1 MSQAPTGRIS
11 AWIDFVSP
19 LQTEGS
25 EPLRLAFG
33 EPQRCLVAH
42 ALEEVV
48 TVLQRVHEASLRG
61 SWCVGYVRYEA
72 APAFDPAMVVHPAEG
87 PLAWFAVY
95 EAPLATE
102 AWSRCD
108 LSGGVT
114 LAPCTAEPDR
124 TAFDTCLERIQSAIS
139 AGELYQVNHTAGL
152 RGTLQGDAFQWFQ
165 RLRRAQ
171 PGGYAAYLDDG
182 QEQVLSVSPEL
193 FFHWNGTSLLAR
205 PMKGTAAR
213 GSHPADDQ
221 ALKEAL
227 QSSEKD
233 RAENVMIVDLL
244 RNDLSRVALPHT
256 VKVPALFDVKGWP
269 TVWQMT
275 SDVTA
280 RTRPGV
286 QLDDIFAAL
295 FPCGSVTGAP
305 KLQAM
310 RQIRALEPEPRGVYC
325 GAVGVVRP
333 GGVATFNVAIRTA
346 TVRGT
351 SWRCG
356 VGSGI
361 TAGSTAEGEWAEWR
375 QKRGFLERAREP
387 FEILETLL
395 LQDGQARHAELHMA
409 RMAQAAKHFGHAWQP
424 QVWHDALH
432 HLAQRHPAGNWR
444 VRLLLDAGGRLQAEA
459 FTFQPFDGWV
469 RLQLATRA
477 FEEAGSE
484 FTRFKTTRRAH
495 YEAHAPQHPEVFDT
509 LLWNTA
515 GELTECTRGNIAVQ
529 IDGQWC
535 TPSLHG
541 GLLNGVQRQIDIA
554 SGRLVERVIGLEAL
568 AQAQGLVF
576 FNSLRGWLPARLGS
590 VDDTAAIAKAI
601 AWT

>member
-1 MSQAPTGRIS
+1 VSQAPTGRVS
-11 AWIDFVSP
+11 ACIDFVSP
-19 LQTEGS
+19 SQVQGS
-25 EPLRLAFG
+25 EPLLLAFG
-33 EPQRCLVAH
+33 APRRCLVAQTN
-42 ALEEVV
+42 EEVV
-48 TVLQRVHEASLRG
+48 TVLQQVHEASLRG
-61 SWCVGYVRYEA
+61 GWCVGYVRYEA
-72 APAFDPAMVVHPAEG
+72 APAFEPAMAVHAADG
-87 PLAWFAVY
+87 PLAWFAVH
-95 EAPLATE
+95 EAPLPLEATPWTGSCKD
-102 AWSRCD
+102 A
-108 LSGGVT
+108 T
-114 LAPCTAEPDR
+114 LAACTTEPDR
-124 TAFDTCLERIQSAIS
+124 TAFDTCLQRIQSAIG
-139 AGELYQVNHTAGL
+139 AGDLYQVNHTAAL
-152 RGTLQGDAFQWFQ
+152 HGTLQGDAFAWFQ

-182 QEQVLSVSPEL
+182 QEQILSVSPEL
-193 FFHWNGTSLLAR
+193 FFHWDGTNLLAR

-213 GSHPADDQ
+213 GSTPAEDQ

-256 VKVPALFDVKGWP
+256 VNVPVLFDVNAWP

-275 SDVTA
+275 SDVSA

-286 QLDDIFAAL
+286 GLDGIFAAL

-325 GAVGVVRP
+325 GAVGVVQP

-346 TVRGT
+346 TVRGAN
-351 SWRCG
+351 WRCG

-361 TAGSTAEGEWAEWR
+361 TAGSTADGEWAEWR
-375 QKRGFLERAREP
+375 QKRGFLERARAP

-395 LQDGQARHAELHMA
+395 LRDGQPQHAGLHMA

-424 QVWHDALH
+424 QAWREALH
-432 HLAQRHPAGNWR
+432 GLAQRHPAGSWR
-444 VRLLLDAGGRLQAEA
+444 VRLLLDASGQLQAEA
-459 FTFQPFDGWV
+459 FAFESLAGEV
-469 RLQLATRA
+469 RLQLATRP

-495 YEAHAPQHPEVFDT
+495 YDAHAPQQTEVFDT
-509 LLWNTA
+509 LLWNAA

-529 IDGQWC
+529 LDGQWC
-535 TPSLHG
+535 TPALNC
-541 GLLNGVQRQIDIA
+541 GLLNGVQRQIGLS
-554 SGRLVERVIGLEAL
+554 SGRLVERVVRREAL
-568 AQAQGLVF
+568 ARAQGLVF
-576 FNSLRGWLPARLGS
+576 LNSLRGCLPARLRS
-590 VDDTAAIAKAI
+590 VDDQITMAEAI